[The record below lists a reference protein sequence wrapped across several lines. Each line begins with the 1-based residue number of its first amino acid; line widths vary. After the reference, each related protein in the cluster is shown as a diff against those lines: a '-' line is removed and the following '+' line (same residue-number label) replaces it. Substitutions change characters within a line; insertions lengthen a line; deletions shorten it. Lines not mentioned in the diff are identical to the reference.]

1 MGPVLEHH
9 GTCECRSRPYFRRP
23 VSSFTITPPQDPQE
37 SSKPQVCNPPYVY
50 SLAWSPSGK
59 LLAAGLGDGNCN
71 VFSIQNRSLVQ
82 VGLLSPGHD
91 ASVASVLFPSF
102 ADNNE
107 RVLLSAGND
116 GAILCWDLGSNV
128 LGEGDDAAAS
138 SGDHIFADS
147 ILQSNNMDA
156 VTNKMQDLRL
166 DEPRVIFGIPHGLKP
181 NWMVSRKS
189 PGTLF
194 VADTSNDI
202 TAYAI
207 PLR

>member
-1 MGPVLEHH
+1 MGLVLER
-9 GTCECRSRPYFRRP
+9 GTRESRSRQYCRRP
-23 VSSFTITPPQDPQE
+23 ISSFTITPPQDPQE

-50 SLAWSPSGK
+50 SLAWSPTGR

-91 ASVASVLFPSF
+91 ASVASVLFPAF
-102 ADNNE
+102 ADHNE

-147 ILQSNNMDA
+147 ILQSDMDA

-166 DEPRVIFGIPHGLKP
+166 DEPRVLFGLPHGLKP
-181 NWMVSRKS
+181 NWMVSQKS
-189 PGTLF
+189 PATLF

>member
-1 MGPVLEHH
+1 LGPVLKH
-9 GTCECRSRPYFRRP
+9 GTRKCRSRPYFRHP
-23 VSSFTITPPQDPQE
+23 VSSFTITPPADPQE

-50 SLAWSPSGK
+50 SLAWSPSGR

-71 VFSIQNRSLVQ
+71 VFSVQNRSLVQ

-102 ADNNE
+102 ADSNE
-107 RVLLSAGND
+107 RVVLSAGND

-138 SGDHIFADS
+138 SGDAIFADS
-147 ILQSNNMDA
+147 ILQSNMGA
-156 VTNKMQDLRL
+156 VTNKMQNLGL
-166 DEPRVIFGIPHGLKP
+166 DEPRVLFGLPHGLKP
-181 NWMVSRKS
+181 NWMVSQKS

-194 VADTSNDI
+194 VADTSNEI
-202 TAYAI
+202 TAYII